1 MLESVVGR
9 SILGEN
15 NCLALSSGLPDSV
28 DPSLTHFSCPKP
40 MTRHLS
46 GVRGRQE
53 GGRGE
58 VAMICALVWGVHKA
72 EVWASQ
78 HPAVLNISCL
88 LVALEVQLPS

>member
-1 MLESVVGR
+1 MERPLEAGVG
-9 SILGEN
+9 
-15 NCLALSSGLPDSV
+15 SGRRQGAEEP
-28 DPSLTHFSCPKP
+28 P
-40 MTRHLS
+40 
-46 GVRGRQE
+46 QE